1 MKVNS
6 KYINK
11 ILDLLKSCGIS
22 MSELAFS
29 MGIDTKEIYNIRAR
43 KKIKKEFHRL
53 KHYVYHLQIE

>member
-43 KKIKKEFHRL
+43 KKIKKE
-53 KHYVYHLQIE
+53 